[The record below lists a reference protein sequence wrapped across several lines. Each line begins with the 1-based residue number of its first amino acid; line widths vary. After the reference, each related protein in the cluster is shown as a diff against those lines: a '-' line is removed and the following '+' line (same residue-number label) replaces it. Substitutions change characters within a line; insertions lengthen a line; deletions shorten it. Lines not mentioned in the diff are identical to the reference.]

1 MCTVSYMAR
10 LSRSCEHRLA
20 RRTTSHRRSCQA
32 STMRLDTLI
41 PKTLNP
47 ETLKP

>member
-1 MCTVSYMAR
+1 MPLNPILIIKAPI
-10 LSRSCEHRLA
+10 LSRLA